1 MRKFIIILTVVTLLG
16 MGPFVSA
23 GMHGETKESHMA
35 HFNHYIAA
43 QEALAA
49 DDFANAKK
57 ALMALAENSKGEF
70 KKLVE
75 TAAGADDMKMMR
87 KEFKQ
92 ISAKIAGMSVRGD
105 YGVAFCPMADNN
117 TGAYWVQ
124 KKGKIMNPYFGSAML
139 HCGSFKKYP
148 GSKEHQHQHQH

>member
-1 MRKFIIILTVVTLLG
+1 MKKYFAALTVVALLG
-16 MGPFVSA
+16 IAAFVPAAVHADAS
-23 GMHGETKESHMA
+23 ES
-35 HFNHYIAA
+35 FNHYITA

-49 DDFANAKK
+49 DDFAKAKK
-57 ALMALAENSKGEF
+57 AILKLANISEGEF

-75 TAAGADDMKMMR
+75 TAARADDIEMIR
-87 KEFKQ
+87 KEFKK
-92 ISAKIAGMSVRGD
+92 ISANIAGMEVPEG

-124 KKGKIMNPYFGSAML
+124 KKGKIMNPYFGSSML

-148 GSKEHQHQHQH
+148 GTKEHKHQH